1 MSRPRRLRSQRPSS
15 SSRSA
20 GCATTERNAPPTAFI
35 PPRDL
40 IDLDAAPGT
49 YQTYDPQKAIANLRQ
64 HRPSGNGS
72 GTASRNLLA
81 LSGGGMY
88 RVLYGGRAQGVDRLG
103 QAAGLRR
110 GDGHQHRLADRA
122 VRLPRAGVRR
132 LPRAEIHSVLSA
144 DIYEIRPW
152 VTMLWSDSIARS
164 DPLRDMIA
172 SQIDDALLDKI
183 AAAHAQGRR
192 LYIGTTNLDSKR
204 LVVWDMGAIAS
215 SGRPGRAELFRTVV
229 LASCSVPGVLPPV
242 SIDVSLNGV
251 TATELHADG
260 SVTASVFADLYMLRA
275 PRPPA
280 GAPETQPVEGANV
293 YAIVAG
299 KIYAEPGRVQKALFS
314 VTGQSLLT
322 VLQARSDGDLMR
334 LFLMATLSGG
344 RFQLASVPQDMPV
357 GANALDFE
365 PATMR
370 KLFDA
375 GYKFAAA
382 GRDWRNTPPGAEPD
396 EQTLPRSGVR
406 FVTAPDAARPRN
418 AAAIRTG
425 KPGEPIAGRTHGPS
439 RAMSPIGPRSDLPGS
454 LSCPAASP
462 SRRPATRPGR
472 SVTILNV
479 RDGATA
485 LPASSR

>member
-1 MSRPRRLRSQRPSS
+1 MSRPRRLHATAVLLLAM
-15 SSRSA
+15 A
-20 GCATTERNAPPTAFI
+20 GCVTTERNAPPTAFI

-40 IDLDAAPGT
+40 IDLDAAPGS
-49 YQTYDPQKAIANLRQ
+49 YHTYDPQQAIANLR
-64 HRPSGNGS
+64 RRKPGGNGVA
-72 GTASRNLLA
+72 TASRNVLA
-81 LSGGGMY
+81 LSGGGMFGSY
-88 RVLYGGRAQGVDRLG
+88 T
-103 QAAGLRR
+103 
-110 GDGHQHRLADRA
+110 
-122 VRLPRAGVRR
+122 AGVLKGWTASGKRPVFDVVTGISTGS
-132 LPRAEIHSVLSA
+132 LIAPFAFLGPEYDDFLEQKYTSVMSA

-164 DPLRDMIA
+164 DPLRNMIA
-172 SQIDDALLDKI
+172 GQIDDALLDKI

-215 SGRPGRAELFRTVV
+215 SGRKGRAELFRTVV

-251 TATELHADG
+251 RATELHADG

-275 PRPPA
+275 PRPPG

-370 KLFDA
+370 SLFDV

-382 GRDWRNTPPGAEPD
+382 GHDWRNTPPGAEPD

-406 FVTAPDAARPRN
+406 FVTAPDASPEERD
-418 AAAIRTG
+418 AIRSAN
-425 KPGEPIAGRTHGPS
+425 AG
-439 RAMSPIGPRSDLPGS
+439 
-454 LSCPAASP
+454 ASV
-462 SRRPATRPGR
+462 RR
-472 SVTILNV
+472 
-479 RDGATA
+479 
-485 LPASSR
+485 